1 MKKNIKQTAK
11 NLIKS
16 HRTKNIYKLYEYYGI
31 NIIYGNLKIKG
42 CFFMDRNHYFVALN
56 KNLSTK
62 KKKLYLFMN
71 SHILSF
77 IRIIC
82 YIAEADKYRERM
94 EKEAKLFVKYFKNYQ
109 LRNKKN

>member
-11 NLIKS
+11 NLIKF

-42 CFFMDRNHYFVALN
+42 CFFINGNNYFVAIN

-62 KKKLYLFMN
+62 KKEI
-71 SHILSF
+71 ILIHEFAHF
-77 IRIIC
+77 I
-82 YIAEADKYRERM
+82 
-94 EKEAKLFVKYFKNYQ
+94 FHKNF
-109 LRNKKN
+109 LLHR